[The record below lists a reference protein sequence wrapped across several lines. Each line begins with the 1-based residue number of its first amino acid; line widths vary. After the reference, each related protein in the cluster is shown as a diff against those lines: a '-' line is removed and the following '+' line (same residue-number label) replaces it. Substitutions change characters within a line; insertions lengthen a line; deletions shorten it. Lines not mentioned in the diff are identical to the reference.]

1 MKPSRTASL
10 KTQKSSSVKRYAR
23 GYRCLANRPYRN
35 SSVVLTFP
43 VLPMLKPMTNA
54 SSFGRSNCGFSTKRT
69 RYGISPCFS
78 PISRREA
85 ETSRSVL
92 SAQESG
98 MNQSWSF
105 CCASIATPAE
115 LAFALTG
122 PSQLAVAGH
131 LHVGRL
137 EAQLHVPLVSE
148 HRPVGKR
155 DADEVLR
162 LRALAEQALA
172 EGEAADLLHG
182 LLD

>member
-1 MKPSRTASL
+1 MSTS
-10 KTQKSSSVKRYAR
+10 
-23 GYRCLANRPYRN
+23 
-35 SSVVLTFP
+35 
-43 VLPMLKPMTNA
+43 
-54 SSFGRSNCGFSTKRT
+54 GRSNCGFSTKRT

-98 MNQSWSF
+98 MNQSRSF
-105 CCASIATPAE
+105 RCASIATPAE
-115 LAFALTG
+115 LASALTG

-148 HRPVGKR
+148 HRAVGKR

-182 LLD
+182 LHLQQGPVRQGREVEGLRRH